1 MVFTCAVV
9 GDDGNNQDLTTNIA
23 ENAVLQSTV
32 NMYTCGNM
40 FTIIFP
46 PVIIDGIQR
55 QKQKEYYNQVQYI
68 N

>member
-9 GDDGNNQDLTTNIA
+9 ADDGTNQDLTTNIA

-32 NMYTCGNM
+32 NMYTWGNM

-46 PVIIDGIQR
+46 PVIIDDIQQ